1 NSVTEIGESA
11 FKNNTLT
18 SVNIPNSVTEIGE
31 SAFENNALTSVNIPN
46 SVTKIRSQAF
56 YGNALTSVTIPNPVT
71 KIGKGAF
78 ENNALGKKARYVTLP
93 GKKSFDA
100 FYQNLYPEAIFEY
113 PISFDDYCKSSGN
126 DNLLECFNIFFADEL
141 SYLRESYIKID
152 AIPFIDLAHL
162 NDPMPFSQSKFGGL
176 PFWPKDRDYPK
187 DSNEYCCLIAQ
198 INFSEIPPN
207 KLLPDSG
214 LLQVFS
220 DPCCCDFT
228 VKFHSKDDLQKE
240 YISNFD
246 FLCGVYDDNVI
257 PVPHQLKFIP
267 SIDNRIYNDV
277 NSNRFNASDELR
289 ESFEYLE
296 GWLEDNDMH
305 DELEKISGDCET
317 KMFGYGFYINDDPK
331 DDDDILLLQ
340 IEVDLA
346 DSGVLNLMISPWD
359 LYNRNFENAYVLASC
374 Y

>member
-1 NSVTEIGESA
+1 MTKHLTVNDDKPYTLTLNDVLFDKDTGTIEEYTADYTDIVIPDNFDGIEVTSIGKSA
-11 FKNNTLT
+11 F
-18 SVNIPNSVTEIGE
+18 SE
-31 SAFENNALTSVNIPN
+31 NALTSVNIPN
-46 SVTKIRSQAF
+46 SVT
-56 YGNALTSVTIPNPVT
+56 V
-71 KIGKGAF
+71 IGR
-78 ENNALGKKARYVTLP
+78 EARYVTLP
-93 GKKSFDA
+93 GKNLPDISFDA

-126 DNLLECFNIFFADEL
+126 DNLLECFNIFFAEEL

-162 NDPMPFSQSKFGGL
+162 YDTMPFSQSKFGGL

-198 INFSEIPPN
+198 INFAEIPPN

-246 FLCGVYDDNVI
+246 FLCGVYDYNVI

-277 NSNRFNASDELR
+277 DSNRFNASDELR

-340 IEVDLA
+340 IEVVLA

-359 LYNRNFENAYVLASC
+359 LYNRKFENAYVLAGC